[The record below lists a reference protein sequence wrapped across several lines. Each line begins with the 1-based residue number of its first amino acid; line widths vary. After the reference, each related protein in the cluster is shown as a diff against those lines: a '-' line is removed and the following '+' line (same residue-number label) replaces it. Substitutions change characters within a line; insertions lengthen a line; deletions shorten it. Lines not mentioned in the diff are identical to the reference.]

1 MVIQEGFDYFITCA
15 LRNTHIVTAMHRPNS
30 IVHTENGFRGVPVAV
45 ADRGKRSDQ
54 SATMSLA
61 AFPATMCLFPRLI
74 YLITRPIANRDI
86 SRPGLMKPGSIK
98 HRSNIDIHTLLA
110 VVTFVLLTPKVDD
123 FPFSIQSTIL
133 YALLKLIY
141 YAFVQPYSFRRSVV
155 HSFKTCQQDDL
166 SSTTFAG
173 GTHYRLYLCVRLS
186 WQ

>member
-61 AFPATMCLFPRLI
+61 AFPATMSLFPRLI

-98 HRSNIDIHTLLA
+98 HHSNIDIHTLLA
-110 VVTFVLLTPKVDD
+110 VVTFVLLTPRLMT
-123 FPFSIQSTIL
+123 FPSPFSLPFYI

-141 YAFVQPYSFRRSVV
+141 YAFVQPYSFRRSQ
-155 HSFKTCQQDDL
+155 FQNL
-166 SSTTFAG
+166 ST
-173 GTHYRLYLCVRLS
+173 R
-186 WQ
+186 